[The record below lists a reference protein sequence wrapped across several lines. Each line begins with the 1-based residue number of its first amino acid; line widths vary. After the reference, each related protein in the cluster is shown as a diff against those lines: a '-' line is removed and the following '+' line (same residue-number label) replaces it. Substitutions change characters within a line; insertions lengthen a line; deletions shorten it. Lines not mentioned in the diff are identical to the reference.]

1 MAFGQLDQPEGGTK
15 RAPGNPAPTGWGGPA
30 SPSPGSASVSP
41 ALDRATGIG
50 VAVSRSAGGTPALP
64 ARGWVASRPSLLQLA
79 FQCLDFGGEGVVD
92 SYQRFD
98 LAHRV

>member
-1 MAFGQLDQPEGGTK
+1 MAIRQVHQPEWGTK
-15 RAPGNPAPTGWGGPA
+15 RPPWQPAPNRFGCPA

-79 FQCLDFGGEGVVD
+79 FQCLDFGGEGVEKPIAGVTAC
-92 SYQRFD
+92 S
-98 LAHRV
+98 L